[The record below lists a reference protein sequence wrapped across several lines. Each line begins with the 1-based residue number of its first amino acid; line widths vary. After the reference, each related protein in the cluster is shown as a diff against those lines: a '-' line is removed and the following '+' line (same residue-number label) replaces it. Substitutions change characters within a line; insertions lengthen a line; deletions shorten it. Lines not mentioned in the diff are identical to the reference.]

1 MMKAIPDWYKEV
13 YDTLRRSGIDTFCY
27 VPDAGVDPFLK
38 LADADPDVRQV
49 VLTTE
54 EEGVAICSGLA
65 LAGKRGVL
73 LTQSSGVGN
82 CINTFSFT
90 NSCRLPMLVLVS
102 MRGEFGET
110 VPWQVPMGRITQQCL
125 ELIGFTVL
133 RAIRA
138 DEVADLVRGAAQMA
152 WRSEERVAV
161 LLSQRLIGAKDV

>member
-1 MMKAIPDWYKEV
+1 MAKVIPSWYGEV
-13 YDTLRRSGIDTFCY
+13 YDTLRKSGVDTFCY
-27 VPDAGVDPFLK
+27 VPDAGVDPFIR
-38 LADADPDVRQV
+38 LADADAGARAV

-54 EEGVAICSGLA
+54 EEGVSICSGLA
-65 LAGKRGVL
+65 MGGKKSVL
-73 LTQSSGVGN
+73 LSQSSGIGN

-90 NSCRLPMLVLVS
+90 NSCRLPMLTLVS

-125 ELIGFTVL
+125 ELIGFTVF
-133 RAIRA
+133 RATRA
-138 DEVADLVRGAAQMA
+138 DEVVELVRGAAQMA